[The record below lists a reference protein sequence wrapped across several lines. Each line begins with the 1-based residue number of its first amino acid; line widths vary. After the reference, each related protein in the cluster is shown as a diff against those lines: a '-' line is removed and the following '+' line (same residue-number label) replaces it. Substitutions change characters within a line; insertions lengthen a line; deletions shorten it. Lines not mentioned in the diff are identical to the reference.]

1 MFQHL
6 IEGDGDSADKQRA
19 FYDEYLAVMDMT
31 AEFYLQTVDLVFVR
45 HALPKGEMTHGGK
58 TFRPFGA

>member
-1 MFQHL
+1 
-6 IEGDGDSADKQRA
+6 
-19 FYDEYLAVMDMT
+19 MT